1 MKSEFFPN
9 YRFVIIPSLCLDVI
23 CKTITNNNSST
34 FHLILDNNKIC
45 NCLSLLIEITE
56 IKESNEISLIID
68 SKRYIEILLQ
78 F

>member
-9 YRFVIIPSLCLDVI
+9 YRFLIIPSEYRDVI
-23 CKTITNNNSST
+23 CKTITNNNLSA
-34 FHLILDNNKIC
+34 FHLILNNNKIC

-56 IKESNEISLIID
+56 IKESNEISLTID
-68 SKRYIEILLQ
+68 SKCYIEILLQ